1 MKKETLSSIYE
12 ENRAVLDDRLRLSE
26 SFDLIGREIRIAD
39 KKAVLYFI
47 DGFAKDDILE
57 KLMEYL
63 MSLKPEDLKDIQTTQ
78 DTPFSIR

>member
-1 MKKETLSSIYE
+1 METLSSIYD

-63 MSLKPEDLKDIQTTQ
+63 MSLKP
-78 DTPFSIR
+78 